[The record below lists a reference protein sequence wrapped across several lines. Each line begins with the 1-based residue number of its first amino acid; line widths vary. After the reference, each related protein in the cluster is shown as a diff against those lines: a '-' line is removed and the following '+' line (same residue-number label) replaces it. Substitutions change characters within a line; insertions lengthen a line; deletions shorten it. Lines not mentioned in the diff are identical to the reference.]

1 MLMFSL
7 CFSLHRRTLNFF
19 QLSCRQRASDIE
31 KIDFDLEQ
39 LIPVEIAGWSPNW
52 LCSLTLC
59 RVVLEGAAGKKKR
72 GCIPQASLH
81 LRGAVPLILTDRM
94 WVEVLHVT
102 SRTKQWRRG
111 HALSK
116 TLKEGRVTR
125 GQKPGTLS
133 DQGTLSPTSTS
144 AMNTDTTDQTFPFVS
159 CLWDDSI

>member
-59 RVVLEGAAGKKKR
+59 RVVLEGAGWQEETWLHSPGLLASKR
-72 GCIPQASLH
+72 G
-81 LRGAVPLILTDRM
+81 
-94 WVEVLHVT
+94 
-102 SRTKQWRRG
+102 RT
-111 HALSK
+111 
-116 TLKEGRVTR
+116 TR
-125 GQKPGTLS
+125 S
-133 DQGTLSPTSTS
+133 H
-144 AMNTDTTDQTFPFVS
+144 
-159 CLWDDSI
+159 